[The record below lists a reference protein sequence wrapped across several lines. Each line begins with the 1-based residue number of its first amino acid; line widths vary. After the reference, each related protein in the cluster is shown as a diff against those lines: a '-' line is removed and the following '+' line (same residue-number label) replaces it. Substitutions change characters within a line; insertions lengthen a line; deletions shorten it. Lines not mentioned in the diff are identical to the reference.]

1 MKRLL
6 SIVCVAVVVA
16 LGVWAFSR
24 RSSDGSRDIAA
35 AEKQARAAAAPVQAS
50 STASAASATANS
62 APAAPA
68 SAPASAN
75 AGTAERLRA
84 RALTRWTVI
93 ARGDWIDAY
102 TYLTPEQQ
110 RGVPIAQFL
119 SGKNFH
125 HYDNP
130 AVERVIALED
140 AHGYVAVRAL
150 WTPDHPE
157 LKRVKLEPGQSL
169 SEELHMVETWRW
181 AGDDWYFVDAQSQ
194 TEFFAAHPAL
204 AGR

>member
-1 MKRLL
+1 M
-6 SIVCVAVVVA
+6 
-16 LGVWAFSR
+16 
-24 RSSDGSRDIAA
+24 
-35 AEKQARAAAAPVQAS
+35 
-50 STASAASATANS
+50 T
-62 APAAPA
+62 
-68 SAPASAN
+68 
-75 AGTAERLRA
+75 
-84 RALTRWTVI
+84 
-93 ARGDWIDAY
+93 
-102 TYLTPEQQ
+102 
-110 RGVPIAQFL
+110 IAQFL

-130 AVERVIALED
+130 AVERLVGLED
-140 AHGYVAVRAL
+140 THGYIAVRAL

-181 AGDDWYFVDAQSQ
+181 AGDDWYFVEAHSE